1 MANMSPLGRGYTIG
15 AACRQNLASDKSPYI
30 MKREKKKSVSFV
42 MYMNITAIKYE
53 FLISDGKIYGLTSD
67 PSFLTAGKLNVVKA
81 TASQLIQFCAL
92 QVASG

>member
-1 MANMSPLGRGYTIG
+1 
-15 AACRQNLASDKSPYI
+15 
-30 MKREKKKSVSFV
+30 